1 MARPPVVKAAGFNSS
16 INVTP
21 LVDVMLCLLI
31 IFMVVTPMLQKGQ
44 AVTLP
49 STADPQKVPEDSK
62 QILVVINQKKQYWVE
77 KEGPM
82 DEAPFQ
88 AKIVETYQRNPAS
101 SIVIKA
107 DARLEFGVVKKTML
121 SIRDAGFQQVGL
133 VSTKKQ

>member
-1 MARPPVVKAAGFNSS
+1 MAIQLGKSGNFNSS

-44 AVTLP
+44 AVQLP

-62 QILVVINQKKQYWVE
+62 QILVVVNAKQDYWIE
-77 KEGPM
+77 KTKMTES
-82 DEAPFQ
+82 EFLTQ
-88 AKIVETYQRNPAS
+88 IREVYQRNPAS

-107 DARLEFGVVKKTML
+107 DAHLSFGVVKKVML

-133 VSTKKQ
+133 VSSKKQT